1 MTRSSN
7 DPKITIYGTKVAET
21 ARAVRFTI
29 RAIGT
34 AALDSPKSE
43 WFPLSQVS
51 KIVTNPD
58 EAGRDYLV
66 VSEWIMKQK
75 ELLDSVKSPDPRMPS
90 PEIDDDEDSYN
101 DIPWED

>member
-7 DPKITIYGTKVAET
+7 DPKITIHGTKVAET

-34 AALDSPKSE
+34 TALTAPKSE

-58 EAGRDYLV
+58 EAGADYMV
-66 VSEWIMKQK
+66 VSTWIMEQK
-75 ELLDSVKSPDPRMPS
+75 ELLDSVKSPDPRMPP
-90 PEIDDDEDSYN
+90 PEMDDDDDSFG